1 MGLGQGT
8 RRPRGKKMIPAK
20 ALAVLTL
27 GLGVS
32 LAQSVFAVRGEGEAR
47 NRSYH
52 VVHYRIEVSLDDQHR
67 SVAGKVMTTLVPFL
81 PNLDS
86 IEFDAEEM
94 QINRV
99 SMGNKDLRF
108 DLSPEKLVVHLD
120 KSYSF
125 TDTLAIT
132 TEYTC
137 TPRRGL
143 YFVQPDAG
151 YPNKPRQ
158 IWTQGEDM
166 DNHFWFPCYDFP
178 NDKATSEVIATLPDR
193 YVLVSNGKLM
203 SVKENKKSK
212 TKTFHWAESKP
223 QSSYLIMFA
232 AGKYAILKDHAGKL
246 PVEYYVYPQ
255 DTTDARICFQ
265 ETPRMIEF
273 FNEKIG
279 FVYPWEKYAQ
289 VIISDFM
296 YGGMENTSA
305 TTLLD
310 YTAVYGARERI
321 DHPTTSLIAHELAHQ
336 WWGDVVT
343 CKDWRHLWLNE
354 GFADYFDLLYEE
366 YSLGRDE
373 FSYMVS
379 HSQQAG
385 IHADTTLGRKPIV
398 SVGSYIANV
407 YARGASVLHMLRFVL
422 GEQLFWRALNHYITK
437 YQFQPVETNDL
448 KTAIEEATGQNLYWF
463 FDEWVSKA
471 GHPIF
476 DVSYRW
482 IDSTKTIS
490 LAVKQ
495 TQEIDSLTGVFR
507 TPIDIE
513 VTTPDGVSTHRVEVL
528 SKDTTFTIPVLSKP
542 ELVLFDK
549 GNWLLKELRFEKS
562 PEEWRFQ
569 AEDASDP
576 VDRIRA
582 IQALRKLPD
591 VEDAVPLLVKLS
603 LHDNFWAVREEAI
616 SALGEIKTTND
627 SLRHEIKSTLIAG
640 YRDEKSSVRSAAVE
654 ALKDYR
660 GDDVMAT
667 LHSALEDSSYVVVS
681 SALRSFTTVDS
692 ANALATLIAYLYVPS
707 HNNAVANTALTMIGK
722 IDSEKA
728 ITLSFERAKY
738 GEPLFTRYIA
748 LTLLAKY
755 GKTEQKVLD
764 LFHSLLNDK
773 NFLIKSTAIQMLGDI
788 GDSSVLSDLEALAK
802 DKNNR
807 VAEVAAASV
816 EKVKERIVE
825 GD

>member
-1 MGLGQGT
+1 
-8 RRPRGKKMIPAK
+8 MIPAK